1 MSDFICLQQKSLT
14 NIHNQI
20 EQIQAGIS
28 LKQAEMGTELID
40 QLTPEE
46 KHMLSR
52 LNPEISELKEML
64 LQCKTSRIDVS

>member
-1 MSDFICLQQKSLT
+1 LT

-20 EQIQAGIS
+20 EQIQAGIAM
-28 LKQAEMGTELID
+28 KQAEMGTELID

-64 LQCKTSRIDVS
+64 LQCKTNRIDVS